1 MARERVKLTD
11 KQEKILVQ
19 AQLMGLTTADMVRI
33 GNRLKAIERERQ
45 QKAEID
51 EAVSRFTYEAMDKG
65 WKITDSTDG
74 LVYQFSNRKIDRRN
88 SSWNYRAEIH
98 FDILVEKPGT
108 RYQPRAAKAQSIYI
122 SDDWGPAKLMP
133 EKSREL
139 YGIMRGVIHSRFNSK
154 LEIVK

>member
-45 QKAEID
+45 QKADID
-51 EAVSRFTYEAMDKG
+51 EAVSRFSYEALDKG
-65 WKITDSTDG
+65 WTVTDRNEN
-74 LVYQFSNRKIDRRN
+74 LVYQFTNRKVDRRN
-88 SSWNYRAEIH
+88 NSWNYRAEIH

-108 RYQPRAAKAQSIYI
+108 RYQPRKAKAQSIYI

-133 EKSREL
+133 EKNREL
-139 YGIMRGVIHSRFNSK
+139 YGIMRGIIHGRFQSK
-154 LEIVK
+154 LKVVK